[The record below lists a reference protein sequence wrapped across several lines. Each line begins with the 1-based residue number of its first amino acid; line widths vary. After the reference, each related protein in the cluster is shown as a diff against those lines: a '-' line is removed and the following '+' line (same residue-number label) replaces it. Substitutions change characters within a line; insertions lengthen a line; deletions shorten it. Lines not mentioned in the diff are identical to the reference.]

1 MGYSIEDENIRNIL
15 KSIVRCLSK
24 ENLKKLKK
32 RLIFIEW
39 SSNDES
45 EISIFSLTFLN
56 FL

>member
-45 EISIFSLTFLN
+45 
-56 FL
+56 